1 MIERIQR
8 LREIILE
15 NEELNDYYDRVN
27 DNWNNV
33 QLHNF
38 ILEILRAFTQYH
50 DNPVRPGFYTKL
62 QTLFNIYNDE
72 NRYI

>member
-8 LREIILE
+8 LRGIISE

-27 DNWNNV
+27 DNWNNE

-38 ILEILRAFTQYH
+38 IVEILLAFLQYH
-50 DNPVRPGFYTKL
+50 DNPVRPGFYTEL
-62 QTLFNIYNDE
+62 QLLL
-72 NRYI
+72 NR